1 MKKEQTYI
9 DAGGDVLQTPIR
21 NNDSC
26 CDLTSMQLKKKAV
39 ANRDWVGIYYLHSE
53 NIHNGLVTKPTDLII
68 GM

>member
-26 CDLTSMQLKKKAV
+26 CDLTSMQLKKKEKLPTV
-39 ANRDWVGIYYLHSE
+39 I
-53 NIHNGLVTKPTDLII
+53 GLAYITYIVKTFTMGLSLSLQT
-68 GM
+68 